1 MLAFMADSSAMMTM
15 RSITSPTPGT
25 FRVSSTAENGPAFT
39 AGSFQGS
46 TATIT
51 KIDPT

>member
-1 MLAFMADSSAMMTM
+1 MLAFMADSSATITI
-15 RSITSPTPGT
+15 RSITRPTPGT
-25 FRVSSTAENGPAFT
+25 FRVSSTAENGPSLT
-39 AGSFQGS
+39 AGSFHGS